1 MSADEV
7 RIEPADDGRAADLY
21 VRAQPGARR
30 RGVAGTWNGHLKLA
44 VPAPAVEGRANHEL
58 VRLAAEL
65 FELRPSEVALVR
77 GHSARQKTLRLA
89 LPPEVVRER
98 LARLLHP

>member
-7 RIEPADDGRAADLY
+7 RLEPADDGRATDLH

-44 VPAPAVEGRANHEL
+44 VQAPALEDRANRDL
-58 VRLAAEL
+58 VKLVAEL

-77 GHSARQKTLRLA
+77 GHSARQKTLRLE

-98 LARLLHP
+98 LARLLP